1 MPIDYIPRTRE
12 LYSPLPPYRWTDNRH
27 LAVPWTPLTKPLQN
41 SRVSLIASGGVH
53 LDTQT
58 PFHFKDDTSI
68 RLIPTDT
75 ATGRLRIAHFGYPT
89 ADAQDDPNCVFPIDP
104 VREMVADGTLGG
116 LAPEAITFM
125 GGIYSQRRVTE
136 ELIPA
141 IVEKVKQQNVDLCY
155 IVPA

>member
-12 LYSPLPPYRWTDNRH
+12 LYDPLPPYRWTDNRG
-27 LAVPWTPLTKPLQN
+27 LPVPWTPLAKPPADC
-41 SRVSLIASGGVH
+41 RVALVASGGIHVNG
-53 LDTQT
+53 QA
-58 PFHFKDDTSI
+58 PFHFKDDASI
-68 RLIPTDT
+68 RTIPSNTPT
-75 ATGRLRIAHFGYPT
+75 RHLRVSHFGYPT
-89 ADAQDDPNCVFPIDP
+89 ADAEKDPNCVFPLERL
-104 VREMVADGTLGG
+104 REMVADGTIGE

-141 IVEKVKQQNVDLCY
+141 VVAKVKQQNVDLCY